1 MAGVAEPK
9 DSFFVRFTTAKV
21 GLNALVRET
30 LTPPPETGMST
41 LKVSPSPVFAA
52 ADQEVDWLSPSGR
65 SEAFSVKV
73 QVSPTS
79 TPEMVCST
87 PAWRSNVP
95 DTPLVHR

>member
-1 MAGVAEPK
+1 MAGVADLK
-9 DSFFVRFTTAKV
+9 VRFFDRFTSPKV
-21 GLNALVRET
+21 GLNALLRET

-52 ADQEVDWLSPSGR
+52 ADQEVDLLSPSCR
-65 SEAFSVKV
+65 TEAFSVKA
-73 QVSPTS
+73 QVSPTC

-87 PAWRSNVP
+87 FAWRSNVP